1 MYKRHATLFLRFVF
15 KRIFISA
22 FFIDY
27 CRFRFFIFPVLF
39 SRIFYFGAFV
49 SAVFGHLKIAAV
61 ALILVGFLLGILLIA
76 IIPIE
81 KSF

>member
-1 MYKRHATLFLRFVF
+1 MYKRHADIIFAVCFLSG
-15 KRIFISA
+15 IFISA
-22 FFIDY
+22 FHRLLSFS
-27 CRFRFFIFPVLF
+27 FFYIPSIIF
-39 SRIFYFGAFV
+39 SDFYFGAFV
-49 SAVFGHLKIAAV
+49 SAVFGHLKIVAV